1 MLKWLG
7 FLVLEKPEDYLK
19 NVELCGD
26 YKIIENGIMKNVP
39 IDFPCYDRNVAPYV
53 KTDFSVWEPANKE
66 ELIEAWEDML
76 FTYRK
81 NIDYVKALKE
91 LN

>member
-39 IDFPCYDRNVAPYV
+39 IDFPCYYRNVAPYV

>member
-7 FLVLEKPEDYLK
+7 YLVLESPKDYLT
-19 NVELCGD
+19 NVELCGE
-26 YKIIENGIMKNVP
+26 YKIIENGLIKKVP
-39 IDFPCYDRNVAPYV
+39 IDFPCYYKNVAPYV
-53 KTDFSVWEPANKE
+53 KTDFSVWEPTNKE
-66 ELIEAWEDML
+66 ELIKAWEDRL

-81 NIDYVKALKE
+81 NIEYVKALKE

>member
-7 FLVLEKPEDYLK
+7 FLVLETPKDYLT
-19 NVELCGD
+19 NVELYGD
-26 YKIIENGIMKNVP
+26 YKIIENGIMKKVP
-39 IDFPCYDRNVAPYV
+39 IDFPCYYRNVAPYV

-81 NIDYVKALKE
+81 NIEYVKAL
-91 LN
+91 